1 MLDPTLQLRWTLA
14 VDATDRDLAFVLH
27 HFAAAD
33 WTRVGHAKFFFLSGA
48 RVRFHFNDGRNHFTG
63 LLDHDRIPDANVF
76 TFDLIFVMQ
85 GRATDRASADEDRF
99 EHRDRR

>member
-14 VDATDRDLAFVLH
+14 VDATDRDLAFVFH

-63 LLDHDRIPDANVF
+63 LLDHDRIPDAHAC
-76 TFDLIFVMQ
+76 TFHLIVVTPCHQISMSDT
-85 GRATDRASADEDRF
+85 TDDNAHHADR
-99 EHRDRR
+99 